1 MQKSKITLPER
12 TGLHRHSNKIE
23 KYYRAF
29 GIFLVIMILAGGV
42 AIIYKTQSLNVK
54 SQSNIN
60 RAIETESSNSPS
72 SNLNPPVTQVN
83 INTADEKELDTL
95 PGIGPVKAKAILD
108 YRKKNGQFKA
118 KRDIIKV
125 KGIGEKTYEKLADKI
140 TVN

>member
-60 RAIETESSNSPS
+60 RAIETENSNSPS